1 MLSKLREK
9 FWLINALSAIRQ
21 VISMCIVCR
30 QNKKTGEQKMSS
42 LSENR
47 VTPDEPP
54 FTREGVGYFGPF
66 KVKVL

>member
-9 FWLINALSAIRQ
+9 FWLINPPSAIRQ
-21 VISMCIVCR
+21 VISICIVCR
-30 QNKKTGEQKMSS
+30 QHKKAGEQKMSS

-54 FTREGVGYFGPF
+54 FTRGVGYFGPF
-66 KVKVL
+66 KVTAL